1 MTSTSQ
7 QIRFIQRLQDRSYE
21 YMLLEIRRIVDNAV
35 IASGNGD
42 GYPLEQLRKIA
53 AMDVPVSNYIQELRN
68 ALGRAE
74 HGAV

>member
-1 MTSTSQ
+1 MTSTAER
-7 QIRFIQRLQDRSYE
+7 IRYIQELQGHTYE